1 MKITE
6 DFVKEILIE
15 DYPIE
20 FQSVYDDSLLLQYL
34 ERIISDIIN
43 TDAERRTDGQSKSD

>member
-15 DYPIE
+15 AYKEE
-20 FQSVYDDSLLLQYL
+20 FQGVSRL
-34 ERIISDIIN
+34 
-43 TDAERRTDGQSKSD
+43 

>member
-15 DYPIE
+15 AYKEE
-20 FQSVYDDSLLLQYL
+20 FQGVSRIRLYAAVSFLQRKL
-34 ERIISDIIN
+34 WGKQTAESRIKF
-43 TDAERRTDGQSKSD
+43 QSKR